1 MYVNIREAKWN
12 YFLYLFRTR
21 VMVLN
26 TNFNNISVISW
37 RSVLLVEE
45 TGGSGEII
53 TDLSQ
58 VTDKLNHIH
67 AMLYY
72 RLSGI

>member
-1 MYVNIREAKWN
+1 M
-12 YFLYLFRTR
+12 
-21 VMVLN
+21 LN
-26 TNFNNISVISW
+26 ATFTNISVIAW

-67 AMLYY
+67 VMLYY